1 MNNNGFSSN
10 YKEFDCTDLENLEIK
25 FRKIINK
32 LGCPDILINC
42 SYPRTDDFSKNNFKE
57 INFNSYRTNVDINMN
72 TQIWLAHIT
81 AELMVKNQIEG
92 KIIQFSSI
100 YGIVGQD
107 TSLYEGTEV
116 TDNMS
121 YSVIKGGII
130 NFTRQMA
137 AYYGKYKILVN
148 TICPGP
154 VLGHVPG
161 VKNKQS
167 VTLLD
172 NLSKRIPL
180 KRLALPQEIASTALF
195 LASNASS
202 YMTGSTLMVDG
213 GWTAI

>member
-1 MNNNGFSSN
+1 MG
-10 YKEFDCTDLENLEIK
+10 
-25 FRKIINK
+25 INK
-32 LGCPDILINC
+32 SKIFTALIAGGGTGGHLF
-42 SYPRTDDFSKNNFKE
+42 PA
-57 INFNSYRTNVDINMN
+57 
-72 TQIWLAHIT
+72 LAIGDG
-81 AELMVKNQIEG
+81 LQKIGYDVKYIG
-92 KIIQFSSI
+92 SV
-100 YGIVGQD
+100 YGLVGQD
-107 TSLYEGTEV
+107 NNIYKNTSMKE
-116 TDNMS
+116 NMS

-172 NLSKRIPL
+172 NLTKRIPL

-195 LASNASS
+195 LASNALTFSSSIFLLAKTSSS
-202 YMTGSTLMVDG
+202 YSLYDLRIGLILSLLNCLTT
-213 GWTAI
+213 TA